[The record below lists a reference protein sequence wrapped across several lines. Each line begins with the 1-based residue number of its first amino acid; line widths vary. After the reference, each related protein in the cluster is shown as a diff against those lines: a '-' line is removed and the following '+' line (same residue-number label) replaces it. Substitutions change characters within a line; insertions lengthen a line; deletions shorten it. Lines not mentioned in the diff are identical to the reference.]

1 MASLEDAITVAKC
14 AVNEGDTLII
24 DRTKFASRKRGRIS
38 VISRGKEKIAVKDE
52 SLHEEVSSEV
62 TFWRDK
68 YESLRLVKFSAE
80 EELETQ
86 LELMT
91 EREAK
96 LETYAKLLEQ
106 KIEIM
111 KESGHQQPRGDLND
125 KLDGYRKKISFFEMM
140 TSMTIKCEGNSEY
153 VCTVKNKIKKAATRF
168 KIVTGEESVEPVLPA
183 TLPDVQYTPMA
194 NADLLPEYLQ
204 SEISFETAMAPVL
217 LGDILQSLYEDS
229 S

>member
-14 AVNEGDTLII
+14 AVDEGDTLII

-38 VISRGKEKIAVKDE
+38 VISRGKERMSIKDE
-52 SLHEEVSSEV
+52 SLHEEVSGEV

-68 YESLRLVKFSAE
+68 YETLKLVKSSAE
-80 EELETQ
+80 KELETQ

-96 LETYAKLLEQ
+96 LEIYAKLLEQ

-111 KESGHQQPRGDLND
+111 KECGHQQPRGDLND
-125 KLDGYRKKISFFEMM
+125 KLDGYRKKLSFFEMM
-140 TSMTIKCEGNSEY
+140 TSMTVKCDENCEY
-153 VCTVKNKIKKAATRF
+153 VCTVKNKLKKTATRF
-168 KIVTGEESVEPVLPA
+168 KIVTSDESDESVLTTTV
-183 TLPDVQYTPMA
+183 TDVQYAPIA

-204 SEISFETAMAPVL
+204 SEISFEIAMAPVL
-217 LGDILQSLYEDS
+217 LGDILQSLYEDAS
-229 S
+229 